1 MSFVDRYWEW
11 RRRRALGTSLRSGN
25 HARELML
32 VAELLMERRGVSGR
46 RADREQ
52 VLPVDQVP
60 VASDRSGH
68 GWSRATRES
77 PRTFEQEWSGES
89 SVQRTEGD
97 EKSIAN
103 GSRYSKILVA
113 IDGMGPSA
121 QVGVHAV
128 RLAESLRAKL
138 IVLSFINV
146 RPASRMGV
154 YRGLALA
161 EIERDSRDRAWQA
174 RKLAEKSGV
183 ECEVRYT
190 RDPHPS
196 RAIVAA
202 AEEVRAGCLVI
213 GSPGASWVD
222 HLLDVAVGGVYG
234 KVLRRARCPVL
245 SVP

>member
-11 RRRRALGTSLRSGN
+11 RRRRALAASLRSGE
-25 HARELML
+25 HARELAL
-32 VAELLMERRGVSGR
+32 VAELLMERRGVSRR

-52 VLPVDQVP
+52 VLPIGQVP
-60 VASDRSGH
+60 AASDRSGH
-68 GWSRATRES
+68 GWSWANRA
-77 PRTFEQEWSGES
+77 RTFEQECSGES
-89 SVQRTEGD
+89 SAQRTGGD

-103 GSRYSKILVA
+103 GSRYSTVLVA
-113 IDGMGPSA
+113 IDGTGPSA
-121 QVGVHAV
+121 EVGVHAV
-128 RLAESLRAKL
+128 RLAENLRAKL

-146 RPASRMGV
+146 QLASRMGV

-161 EIERDSRDRAWQA
+161 EIERDSQDRAWQA
-174 RKLAEKSGV
+174 RKLAERSGV

-190 RDPHPS
+190 RDPHPF